1 MRKLKVAQL
10 RPGMVFDQPVFID
23 PNNVLVQAK
32 QELSEKDIDRLKKW
46 GIEEVETSGQLV
58 KEPEKKEG
66 SSFDTRDAPAAPVS
80 ASFSAEALRLH
91 SEYEQLR
98 KTRNQFRTR
107 LGEYGKTLEMNW
119 KLLNE
124 KKQFDNQAVLKVA
137 SALVEDLLSV
147 PLILISF
154 RTNYVSSN
162 PIIAHALH
170 AASYGVHLGK
180 AMSFSRPRLQE
191 VCLSLLLMDSGMTRL
206 PMDIYSGK
214 TDLEDQEKN
223 AIRTHPLI
231 GYKMLLNDARVK
243 ASLAVVALQHQ
254 EAFNG
259 KGYPQGL
266 SGGQIDVMARI
277 ARIVDT
283 FTALMEDR
291 PYRPA
296 KLPYDAMKNLLSL
309 GTEQYDPKLLRI
321 FLGSI
326 GMYPL
331 GSLIEMSTGQIGL
344 VVGANAEK
352 PLRPVVRLLRDEKK
366 LPYAG
371 LSFLDLMEH
380 TSIYIVRAISEEDA
394 KISLEQEM

>member
-1 MRKLKVAQL
+1 MRKLKVSQL
-10 RPGMVFDQPVFID
+10 RPGMVFDSAVYID
-23 PNNVLVQAK
+23 PSNVLVQAK
-32 QELSEKDIDRLKKW
+32 QELTQKDIDRLKKW
-46 GIEEVETSGQLV
+46 GIEDVETSGQLM
-58 KEPEKKEG
+58 KEPEAA
-66 SSFDTRDAPAAPVS
+66 SASAFDTRDEPTPVS

-98 KTRNQFRTR
+98 KNRNQFRTR
-107 LGEYGKTLEMNW
+107 LAEYGKTLEQNW

-124 KKQFDNQAVLKVA
+124 KKQFDNQAVLKV
-137 SALVEDLLSV
+137 SQALVDDLFAV
-147 PLILISF
+147 PLIIIAA
-154 RTNYVSSN
+154 RYRYVSAN
-162 PIIAHALH
+162 PIIAHAVH
-170 AASYGVHLGK
+170 AACYGVHLGK
-180 AMSFSRPRLQE
+180 SLNFSRPRLQE

-206 PMDIYSGK
+206 PMDLYTTK

-254 EAFNG
+254 ESFNG

-266 SGGQIDVMARI
+266 SGGQIDVMARM

-283 FTALMEDR
+283 YTAQIEER
-291 PYRPA
+291 PYRPS
-296 KLPYDAMKNLLSL
+296 KLPYESMKNLLSL
-309 GTEQYDPKLLRI
+309 GTEQYDPKLLRA
-321 FLGSI
+321 FLGCM

-331 GSLIEMSTGQIGL
+331 GSLIELSTGQIGL

-352 PLRPVVRLLRDEKK
+352 PLRPVVRLMRDEKK
-366 LPYAG
+366 LPYSG

-380 TSIYIVRAISEEDA
+380 TQVYIIRAISEEDA
-394 KISLEQEM
+394 GLDLEQEM